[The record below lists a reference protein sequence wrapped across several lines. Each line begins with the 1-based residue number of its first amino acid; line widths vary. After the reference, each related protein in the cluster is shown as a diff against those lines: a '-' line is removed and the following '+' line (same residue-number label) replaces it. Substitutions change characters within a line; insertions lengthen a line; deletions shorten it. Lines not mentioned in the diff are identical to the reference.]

1 MLLSFDIS
9 KKKKKCANILLIHYT
24 FFSFFVAL
32 ESLILYVQLC
42 KSRYSFKSFNNAS
55 NVVSRL
61 SLFEAEFL
69 IGDFL

>member
-1 MLLSFDIS
+1 MCKYSVDSLYFL
-9 KKKKKCANILLIHYT
+9 
-24 FFSFFVAL
+24 FFFCGIFFL